1 MATQSTPAQQFVPV
15 KEVRDGIVVLKDG
28 TLCCIL
34 LVSSINLSLKAYDEQ
49 RAVLLQF
56 QNFLNTLDFPIQI
69 VIQSRRYDIRPY
81 ILTLENRLRVQE
93 EQLLQVQTREYIDFI
108 QSFSDQVNIMRKS
121 FFITIPYIPPLLNQG
136 GGVAKFFSFLRKGSA
151 TEAAVTDFEE
161 QRTQLEERMSVVE
174 QGLTRLGLRLVQL
187 GTQEMI
193 ELLYKT
199 FNPGEGT
206 STAQP
211 APSGGKSA

>member
-1 MATQSTPAQQFVPV
+1 MATTATPAQQFIPV

-28 TLCCIL
+28 TMCAVL

-81 ILTLENRLRVQE
+81 VLTLENRLKEQT
-93 EQLLQVQTREYIDFI
+93 EQLLQVQTREYIEFI

-121 FFITIPYIPPLLNQG
+121 FFVTIPYTPPILNQG
-136 GGVAKFFSFLRKGSA
+136 GTVSKLFSFLKKDTPSG
-151 TEAAVTDFEE
+151 VTPVTNFEE
-161 QRTQLEERMSVVE
+161 ERVQLEERTGVVQ
-174 QGLTRLGLRLVQL
+174 QGLTRLGLRVVQL
-187 GTQEMI
+187 GTQEAI

-199 FNPGEGT
+199 FNPGD
-206 STAQP
+206 TASQT
-211 APSGGKSA
+211 K